1 MLSEYISSLP
11 KEGKLS
17 REEEARLWDAYK
29 NEGELEARQKLIEH
43 YQLLVFKEAT
53 KYPVQETVLLDLIQE
68 GTVGLMEAAE
78 KFDIE
83 QGVAFSLYAIH
94 RIRGRM
100 LDFLR
105 KGQNDIL
112 MGEEQEEKLFTLQ
125 VAPDTAFEITD
136 RNSLHS
142 AVSMAVNRLPM
153 KEQDVIRSVYLKEKT
168 VAETANEM
176 DVSTAYVY
184 RLEKRGIHRLRGMLS
199 KLMHVNSEN
208 RYNMISC

>member
-29 NEGELEARQKLIEH
+29 NERELEARQKLIEH

-83 QGVAFSLYAIH
+83 KNFLH
-94 RIRGRM
+94 CRLHPIR
-100 LDFLR
+100 LL
-105 KGQNDIL
+105 KLLTEIL
-112 MGEEQEEKLFTLQ
+112 CILLFRWPSIDYQ
-125 VAPDTAFEITD
+125 
-136 RNSLHS
+136 
-142 AVSMAVNRLPM
+142 
-153 KEQDVIRSVYLKEKT
+153 
-168 VAETANEM
+168 
-176 DVSTAYVY
+176 
-184 RLEKRGIHRLRGMLS
+184 
-199 KLMHVNSEN
+199 
-208 RYNMISC
+208 

>member
-105 KGQNDIL
+105 NGQNDIL

-199 KLMHVNSEN
+199 KLMHE
-208 RYNMISC
+208 RK

>member
-68 GTVGLMEAAE
+68 GTVGLMEATE

-199 KLMHVNSEN
+199 KLMHE
-208 RYNMISC
+208 RK

>member
-125 VAPDTAFEITD
+125 VAHDTAFEITD

-199 KLMHVNSEN
+199 KLMHE
-208 RYNMISC
+208 RK

>member
-1 MLSEYISSLP
+1 
-11 KEGKLS
+11 
-17 REEEARLWDAYK
+17 
-29 NEGELEARQKLIEH
+29 
-43 YQLLVFKEAT
+43 
-53 KYPVQETVLLDLIQE
+53 
-68 GTVGLMEAAE
+68 
-78 KFDIE
+78 
-83 QGVAFSLYAIH
+83 
-94 RIRGRM
+94 M

-176 DVSTAYVY
+176 DVSTGLCV
-184 RLEKRGIHRLRGMLS
+184 S
-199 KLMHVNSEN
+199 P
-208 RYNMISC
+208 

>member
-105 KGQNDIL
+105 KKNFLHCRLHPIRLLKLLTEIL
-112 MGEEQEEKLFTLQ
+112 CILLFRWQ
-125 VAPDTAFEITD
+125 
-136 RNSLHS
+136 
-142 AVSMAVNRLPM
+142 
-153 KEQDVIRSVYLKEKT
+153 SVDYQ
-168 VAETANEM
+168 
-176 DVSTAYVY
+176 
-184 RLEKRGIHRLRGMLS
+184 
-199 KLMHVNSEN
+199 
-208 RYNMISC
+208 